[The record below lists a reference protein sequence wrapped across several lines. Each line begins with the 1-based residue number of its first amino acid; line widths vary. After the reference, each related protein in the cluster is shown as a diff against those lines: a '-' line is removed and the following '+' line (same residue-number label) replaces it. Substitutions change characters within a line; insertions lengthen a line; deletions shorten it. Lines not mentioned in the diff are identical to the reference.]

1 MKFARFK
8 AEKGVIE
15 VELSHDEVKITEV
28 KITGDFFI
36 YPEEASEFIEAAL
49 RNTQTDTNAITEK
62 LKEVYMKEEITTPGI
77 KIADWVTV
85 IFLAIDS

>member
-15 VELSHDEVKITEV
+15 VELSHDEVKITEI

-36 YPEEASEFIEAAL
+36 YPEEAIELIEDTL
-49 RNTQTDTNAITEK
+49 RNTLMDEITITEK
-62 LKEVYMKEEITTPGI
+62 LKEVYKKEEITTPGI
-77 KIADWVTV
+77 KIADWVQAV
-85 IFLAIDS
+85 KACIDK

>member
-15 VELSHDEVKITEV
+15 IELSHKEEKITKI

-36 YPEEASEFIEAAL
+36 YPEEAIEIIENTL
-49 RNTQTDTNAITEK
+49 RNSHIDRITITEK
-62 LKEVYMKEEITTPGI
+62 LKELYEQEGITTPGI
-77 KIADWVTV
+77 KIEDWVTV

>member
-15 VELSHDEVKITEV
+15 VELSHDEVKITEI

-36 YPEEASEFIEAAL
+36 YPEEAIELIEDTL
-49 RNTQTDTNAITEK
+49 RNTRTEKNIITEK
-62 LKEVYMKEEITTPGI
+62 LKEVYKKEEITTPGI

>member
-15 VELSHDEVKITEV
+15 IELTHNEDTITAM

-36 YPEEASEFIEAAL
+36 YPEEAIEKIEDTL
-49 RNTQTDTNAITEK
+49 RNAPLDKIIIAEK
-62 LKEVYMKEEITTPGI
+62 LKKVYEKEDITTPGI
-77 KIADWVTV
+77 KIDDWVTV